1 MMKNSSS
8 NSSNSTTTSTLWS
21 YSIENGI
28 QKELSNQSIAV
39 NDQLGFD
46 NCLNIDNELS
56 TQFSSITLQQQNIL
70 KRPTLASSQYL
81 SASFYAHQ
89 QSLWS
94 NTQTLSDD
102 QAYSALKRPLVKSKT
117 ISHFLNNN
125 TNEVKFQ
132 NKAKNFQFFKQ
143 NDPNEVFSKKVFVGG
158 LPPDIDEYQIIMH
171 FSRFG
176 QLKVDWPHKSESKSY
191 FPPKGYVFLI
201 FFEEKCVQDLI
212 NICSIHDGK
221 YYTSVSSSS
230 IKDKPVQVRPWLL
243 SDSDFMM
250 DTGSLLNL
258 RKTIFVGGVPRPIKA
273 RELANIINN
282 LYGGVCYAGID
293 TDPELKYPKGAGRVS
308 FSNRQ
313 SYIAAINARFVHI
326 QNGDVDKRVE
336 IKPYVLD
343 DQFCD
348 ECYDTRCENRHAPYF
363 CANVLCLNYYC
374 ELCWSQ
380 VHSRPGREY
389 HKPLIKEGDRPR
401 TLPFK
406 RSNQL

>member
-1 MMKNSSS
+1 MKNSSS
-8 NSSNSTTTSTLWS
+8 NSSNSTTSSSIWN
-21 YSIENGI
+21 YSNGPSI
-28 QKELSNQSIAV
+28 Q
-39 NDQLGFD
+39 
-46 NCLNIDNELS
+46 NELS
-56 TQFSSITLQQQNIL
+56 TYENLSLNNSCFNDNELLTQISNININSPITHSQQMLKKPITNANQFQLANISQQQ
-70 KRPTLASSQYL
+70 
-81 SASFYAHQ
+81 SF
-89 QSLWS
+89 LWS
-94 NTQTLSDD
+94 NTQNLYDD
-102 QAYSALKRPLVKSKT
+102 QTQSALKRPLIKSKAP
-117 ISHFLNNN
+117 SNFVNSG

-132 NKAKNFQFFKQ
+132 NKTKNFQFFKQ
-143 NDPNEVFSKKVFVGG
+143 IDPNEVFSKKVFVGG

-201 FFEEKCVQDLI
+201 FFQEKCVQNLI

-221 YYTSVSSSS
+221 YYTSVSSPS
-230 IKDKPVQVRPWLL
+230 IQDKPVQIRPWFLN
-243 SDSDFMM
+243 DSDFMM
-250 DTGSLLNL
+250 ETSSLLNL

-273 RELANIINN
+273 RELAQIMNN

-374 ELCWSQ
+374 ESCWSQ
-380 VHSRPGREY
+380 VHSNPGREY
-389 HKPLIKEGDRPR
+389 HKPLVKEGDRPR
-401 TLPFK
+401 TLPYK
-406 RSNQL
+406 RLNQL